1 MNRQEHLKILKHDL
15 NKVKETLLSY
25 IVHLDDR
32 RRRRTETDD
41 WIDINKYD
49 KDLYESYELLE
60 KHLTYNGVLTSI
72 KDDYII

>member
-1 MNRQEHLKILKHDL
+1 MNQQEHLKVLKHDL
-15 NKVKETLLSY
+15 KQVKETLLSY
-25 IVHLDDR
+25 IVHLDGR
-32 RRRRTETDD
+32 KRRRTET
-41 WIDINKYD
+41 INKYD

>member
-15 NKVKETLLSY
+15 KKVKETLLSY
-25 IVHLDDR
+25 IVHLDGR
-32 RRRRTETDD
+32 KRRRTET
-41 WIDINKYD
+41 INKYD